1 MTQTTNTEQIEEPRG
16 EPEGRIERYDAP
28 AIEAKWQQRWQ
39 KDGLYTVRDDDPRPK
54 YFFLTMYPYPS
65 GDLHTGHWY
74 AETPP
79 DTKAR
84 YLRMKGYN
92 VLFPY
97 GFDAFG
103 LPAENAAIKNNV
115 HPLKWTLE
123 NIERMRQQARRM
135 GTMFDWSREVITCLP
150 EYYKWNQWFF
160 LQFFNKGLAYRQ
172 KAAVDWCPNCNTT
185 LAREQVWGDDR
196 HCERCGTPV
205 IKRDLE
211 QWFFRITAYAEEL
224 LNFDGLEWPDRV
236 KTMQT
241 HWIGRSEGANI
252 RFELETP
259 QTPAD
264 EVSSA
269 PSDGISVFT
278 TRPDTIYG
286 VTFMV
291 LAPEHELVE
300 ALTTG
305 AQRTEVEAYVEQA
318 RRQTEIERTAADKAK
333 TGVFTGSYC
342 INPYNG
348 EQVPIYVGDYVLAG
362 YGTGAVMGVPAH
374 DERDFEFA
382 EKYGLEIKLVIA
394 PPDYNG
400 APLSEAY
407 VEAGTMVNSGPF
419 DGTPNVEGKST
430 VVAYGAERG
439 FASKAI
445 TYRLRDWLVSRQR
458 YWGTPIPI
466 IYCPDHGA
474 VPVPESDLPVLLPED
489 AEFLPTGESPLKQH
503 EGFRH
508 VPCPICGKDSE
519 RETDTMDTFVDSSWY
534 QYRYLSPHFAEAPF
548 DTSKSDW
555 LPVSQYT
562 GGIEHATMHLMYFR
576 FFTKAM
582 RDLGLID
589 FDEPAVKLFN
599 QGIILGPDGEKM
611 SKSRGNVV
619 NPDDYVSSYGAD
631 TFRCYLMFIGPW
643 SDGGPYR
650 PEGIEGLARWL
661 NRAWS
666 LALQPPVSFASD
678 EEAVRDLERQRH
690 RTISIVTDDLDAFRF
705 NTMLARLME
714 YTSYL
719 GKVREAGNVGRTAW
733 NQAVE
738 TLLLLMAPAAPHI
751 AEELWQRTGHSYS
764 VHQQSWPVADAS
776 LAKSETFTLVV
787 QVNGKVRDKFDDVP
801 VDIGEAE
808 ARETALASPRVQAQ
822 LEGKVIDRVLFVPRR
837 LVNIV
842 VR

>member
-1 MTQTTNTEQIEEPRG
+1 MRPQAPESTARIRANMTRTEEPV
-16 EPEGRIERYDAP
+16 EGRIDRYDP
-28 AIEAKWQQRWQ
+28 VEIEARWQ
-39 KDGLYTVRDDDPRPK
+39 KRWEQDGLYEVKDDDPRPK

-103 LPAENAAIKNNV
+103 LPAENAAIRNNI
-115 HPLKWTLE
+115 HPLQWTMD
-123 NIERMRQQARRM
+123 NIDTMRGQAKKM

-160 LQFFNKGLAYRQ
+160 LQFFNKGLAYRA

-205 IKRDLE
+205 EKRDLE
-211 QWFFRITAYAEEL
+211 QWFFRITAYADEL
-224 LNFDGLEWPDRV
+224 LNYEGVDWPERV
-236 KTMQT
+236 KAMQT
-241 HWIGRSEGANI
+241 NWIGRSEGANI
-252 RFELETP
+252 TFSTDIGEPIT
-259 QTPAD
+259 
-264 EVSSA
+264 
-269 PSDGISVFT
+269 VFT

-291 LAPEHELVE
+291 LAPEHQLVDK
-300 ALTTG
+300 LTT
-305 AQRTEVEAYVEQA
+305 ADRKAEVDAYVAAAE
-318 RRQTEIERTAADKAK
+318 RETEIERTAADKAK

-342 INPYNG
+342 VNPFDG
-348 EQVPIYVGDYVLAG
+348 SQVPVYVGDYVLAG

-374 DERDFEFA
+374 DQRDFEFA
-382 EKYGLEIKLVIA
+382 QKYGLEIKVVIA
-394 PPDYNG
+394 PPDYTG
-400 APLSEAY
+400 AALTEAY
-407 VEAGTMVNSGPF
+407 VDEGVMVHSGPF
-419 DGTPNVEGKST
+419 DGTPNEEGKSK
-430 VVAYGAERG
+430 VVAFGDEHGYAE
-439 FASKAI
+439 KTI

-474 VPVPESDLPVLLPED
+474 VPVPEEDLPVVLPED
-489 AEFLPTGESPLKQH
+489 ADFVPTGESPLKRL
-503 EGFRH
+503 ESFWKTK
-508 VPCPICGKDSE
+508 CPICGKDAE

-534 QYRYLSPHFAEAPF
+534 QYRYLSPNYAEGPF
-548 DTSKSDW
+548 DYTDERVKQW
-555 LPVSQYT
+555 LPVTQYT

-582 RDLGLID
+582 RDIGLVD
-589 FDEPAVKLFN
+589 FDEPAVSLFN

-619 NPDDYVSSYGAD
+619 NPDDYVSRYGAD

-661 NRAWS
+661 NRVWS
-666 LALQPPVSFASD
+666 LALQPPAFTSVD
-678 EEAVRDLERQRH
+678 DDAVKELERQRH
-690 RTISIVTDDLDAFRF
+690 ITIRAVTADIEAFRF

-714 YTSYL
+714 FTSYL
-719 GKVREAGNVGRTAW
+719 GKVRDADNVDRDTWERAI
-733 NQAVE
+733 E
-738 TLLLLMAPAAPHI
+738 SLLLMTAPPAPHI
-751 AEELWQRTGHSYS
+751 AEELWERTGRPYS
-764 VHQQSWPVADAS
+764 IHQQSWPEYDDA
-776 LAKSETFTLVV
+776 LAAAETFTLVV
-787 QVNGKVRDKFDDVP
+787 QVNGKVRDKFDVP
-801 VDIGEAE
+801 VDIAEEEAKQM
-808 ARETALASPRVQAQ
+808 ALTSERVKPH
-822 LEGKVIDRVLFVPRR
+822 LEGAAIDRVLFVPRR

-842 VR
+842 VKG

>member
-1 MTQTTNTEQIEEPRG
+1 MTTETPTRRG
-16 EPEGRIERYDAP
+16 RAERFDP
-28 AIEAKWQQRWQ
+28 ASFEQKWRDRWEA
-39 KDGLYTVRDDDPRPK
+39 DELYVARDDDPREK
-54 YFFLTMYPYPS
+54 RYVLTMYPYPS
-65 GDLHTGHWY
+65 GDLHIGHWY
-74 AETPP
+74 AEVPP

-84 YLRMKGYN
+84 YLRMRGNN

-103 LPAENAAIKNNV
+103 LPAENAAIRNNI
-115 HPLKWTLE
+115 HPFKWTMA
-123 NIERMRQQARRM
+123 NIHRMREQAKQM

-160 LQFFNKGLAYRQ
+160 LQFYKRGLAYRQ
-172 KAAVDWCPNCNTT
+172 LGAVDWCPNCNTT
-185 LAREQVWGDDR
+185 LAREQVHGDDR
-196 HCERCGTPV
+196 VCERCGTPV

-211 QWFFRITAYAEEL
+211 QWYFRTTAYAEEM
-224 LNFDGLEWPDRV
+224 LNFEGLQWPERV

-241 HWIGRSEGANI
+241 NWIGRSEGANI
-252 RFELETP
+252 TFALGNG
-259 QTPAD
+259 QTGKRANGQTD
-264 EVSSA
+264 A
-269 PSDGISVFT
+269 ITVFT

-300 ALTTG
+300 RLTTPE
-305 AQRTEVEAYVEQA
+305 QKTEVEAYIEAA
-318 RRQTEIERTAADKAK
+318 RRQTEIERTAADKQK
-333 TGVFTGSYC
+333 SGVFTGSYC
-342 INPYNG
+342 VNPYNG
-348 EQVPIYVGDYVLAG
+348 DRVPVYVGDYVLAG

-382 EKYGLEIKLVIA
+382 QKYGLDVKLVIA
-394 PPDYNG
+394 PQDYDG
-400 APLSEAY
+400 SPLTGAY
-407 VEAGTMVNSGPF
+407 VDEGTMVNSGPF
-419 DGTPNVEGKST
+419 DGTPNVEGKSA

-439 FASKAI
+439 FAEKTI

-466 IYCPDHGA
+466 IYCPDDGA
-474 VPVPESDLPVLLPED
+474 VPVPEEDLPVLLPED
-489 AEFLPTGESPLKQH
+489 SEFVPTGESPLKRD
-503 EGFRH
+503 ERFLR
-508 VPCPICGKDSE
+508 VKCPQCGREDAE

-534 QYRYLSPHFAEAPF
+534 QYRYLSPHFQDGPF
-548 DTSKSDW
+548 DTSKRDW
-555 LPVSQYT
+555 LPVAQYT

-589 FDEPAVKLFN
+589 FDEPAINLFN

-650 PEGIEGLARWL
+650 PEGIEGLSRWL
-661 NRAWS
+661 NRVWS
-666 LALQPPVSFASD
+666 LALQPPTGSSVD

-690 RTISIVTDDLDAFRF
+690 KTISVVTDDIENFRF

-714 YTSYL
+714 FTTYL
-719 GKVREAGNVGRTAW
+719 GRVREASNVGRRAFD
-733 NQAVE
+733 QAVE
-738 TLLLLMAPAAPHI
+738 SLLLMMAPAAPHI
-751 AEELWQRTGHSYS
+751 AEELWSRTGHAYS
-764 VHQQSWPVADAS
+764 VHQQAWPEANPE

-787 QVNGKVRDKFDDVP
+787 QVNGKLRDKFDDVS
-801 VDIGEAE
+801 VDIGEEE
-808 ARETALASPRVQAQ
+808 AKALALGSPRVQSQ
-822 LEGKVIDRVLFVPRR
+822 VEGHEIQRVLFVPRR

-842 VR
+842 VK

>member
-1 MTQTTNTEQIEEPRG
+1 M
-16 EPEGRIERYDAP
+16 ERYEAP
-28 AIEAKWQQRWQ
+28 AVEAKWQARWEQ
-39 KDGLYTVRDDDPRPK
+39 DALYNVRDDDPRPR

-65 GDLHTGHWY
+65 GDLHIGHWY
-74 AETPP
+74 AEVPP

-84 YLRMKGYN
+84 YLRMRGNN

-103 LPAENAAIKNNV
+103 LPAENAAIRNNI
-115 HPLKWTLE
+115 HPFKWTMA
-123 NIERMRQQARRM
+123 NIDRMRGQAKQM

-160 LQFFNKGLAYRQ
+160 LQFYKRGLAYRQ
-172 KAAVDWCPNCNTT
+172 LGAVDWCPNCNTT
-185 LAREQVWGDDR
+185 LAREQVHGDDR
-196 HCERCGTPV
+196 VCERCGTPV

-211 QWFFRITAYAEEL
+211 QWYFRTTAYAEEM
-224 LNFDGLEWPDRV
+224 LNFDGLQWPERV

-241 HWIGRSEGANI
+241 NWIGRSDGANI
-252 RFELETP
+252 SFLL
-259 QTPAD
+259 
-264 EVSSA
+264 
-269 PSDGISVFT
+269 PSKQSNNQDPDSITVFT

-291 LAPEHELVE
+291 LAPEHELVSR
-300 ALTTG
+300 LTTRDRK
-305 AQRTEVEAYVEQA
+305 ADVEAYVDAA

-342 INPYNG
+342 VNPYNG
-348 EQVPIYVGDYVLAG
+348 EQVPVYVGDYVLAG

-374 DERDFEFA
+374 DQRDFEFA
-382 EKYGLEIKLVIA
+382 EKYGLGVKLVIA
-394 PPDYNG
+394 PPDYDG
-400 APLSEAY
+400 SPLTAAY
-407 VEAGTMVNSGPF
+407 VDEGTMTNSGPF
-419 DGTPNVEGKST
+419 DGTSNVEGKST

-439 FASKAI
+439 FAEKTI

-466 IYCPDHGA
+466 IYCPDDGA
-474 VPVPESDLPVLLPED
+474 VPVPEEDLPVLLPED
-489 AEFLPTGESPLKQH
+489 SEFVPTGESPLKRD
-503 EGFRH
+503 ERFLR
-508 VPCPICGKDSE
+508 VKCPVCGREDAE

-534 QYRYLSPHFAEAPF
+534 QYRYLSPHFSEGPF
-548 DTSKSDW
+548 DTSKRDW

-589 FDEPAVKLFN
+589 FDEPAINLFN

-650 PEGIEGLARWL
+650 PEGIEGLSRWL
-661 NRAWS
+661 NRVWS
-666 LALQPPVSFASD
+666 LALQPPSGSRVD
-678 EEAVRDLERQRH
+678 EEAVRELERQRH
-690 RTISIVTDDLDAFRF
+690 KTISVVTDDIDDFRF

-714 YTSYL
+714 FTTYL
-719 GKVREAGNVGRTAW
+719 GKVREADNVGRTAFD
-733 NQAVE
+733 QAVE
-738 TLLLLMAPAAPHI
+738 SLLLMMAPAAPHI
-751 AEELWQRTGHSYS
+751 AEELWERTGHNYS
-764 VHQQSWPVADAS
+764 IHQQAWPEANAD

-787 QVNGKVRDKFDDVP
+787 QVNGKVRDKFDVS

-808 ARETALASPRVQAQ
+808 AKELAMNSARVQAQ
-822 LEGKVIDRVLFVPRR
+822 TDGHEIVRVLFVPRR

-842 VR
+842 VK